1 MAPLTLCLCKNR
13 LSTSTYDVLQIN
25 DNDGDRKASHLVLTV
40 QLLDFHRTR
49 TYTYP
54 QMTLLTVQHDDY
66 LLNNL

>member
-1 MAPLTLCLCKNR
+1 M
-13 LSTSTYDVLQIN
+13 LQIN
-25 DNDGDRKASHLVLTV
+25 DNDGDAKASHLVLTV
-40 QLLDFHRTR
+40 QLLDFHRTQ